1 METTTMPAAA
11 ASSSASARL
20 AAVQRSPGYWRSVL
34 GRLGRDR
41 VAVGAGLVVLALLL
55 LALIGPWLAP
65 ADPYQASMLKRLQ
78 PIGSEGY
85 LLGSD
90 ELGRDML
97 SRLIVGTRLSLFMG
111 LTPVLMAFVIGSAI
125 GILAGYA
132 GGTTNTLIMR
142 TVDVF
147 YAFPSVLL
155 AIALSGALGAGI
167 LNSLISLTI
176 VFVPQIARVAEAVT
190 TQVRG
195 RDYVEAARASGAS
208 GFTIVRVHV
217 LGNVLGPIFVYS
229 TSLIAV
235 SLILA
240 SGLSFL
246 GLGVKPPE
254 PEWGLMLNTLRTAI
268 YVQPALAALPG
279 LMIFITSI
287 AFNLLSDG
295 LRSAMDNKG

>member
-1 METTTMPAAA
+1 MTMSTLA
-11 ASSSASARL
+11 ASSSLAADGAVLPMQRSRGYWASAALRFT
-20 AAVQRSPGYWRSVL
+20 
-34 GRLGRDR
+34 RDP
-41 VAVGAGLVVLALLL
+41 VAVGAALVVLLLIAL
-55 LALIGPWLAP
+55 AVFGQWLTP
-65 ADPYQASMLKRLQ
+65 ADPYQSSMLKRLK
-78 PIGSEGY
+78 PIGTPGL

-97 SRLIVGTRLSLFMG
+97 SRLIVGARLSLFIG
-111 LTPVLMAFVIGSAI
+111 ITPVICAFGIGGAI

-132 GGTTNTLIMR
+132 GGFVNTSIMR
-142 TVDVF
+142 TIDVF

-155 AIALSGALGAGI
+155 AIALSGVLGAGVV
-167 LNSLISLTI
+167 NSLISLTV
-176 VFVPQIARVAEAVT
+176 VFIPQIARVAESVT

-208 GFTIVRVHV
+208 AFTIVRVHV
-217 LGNVLGPIFVYS
+217 LGNVLGPVFVYA

-235 SLILA
+235 SMILA

-268 YVQPALAALPG
+268 YVQPWVAALPG
-279 LMIFITSI
+279 AMIFITSI
-287 AFNLLSDG
+287 SFNLLSDG